1 MQTPIYIRNMKGSE
15 KMKLLTIEELCS
27 QLGIGRTNAYR
38 LAKSMRC
45 VKIGRRILV
54 PESEL
59 EAYVKREMKKEE

>member
-1 MQTPIYIRNMKGSE
+1 
-15 KMKLLTIEELCS
+15 MKLLTIEEICS

>member
-1 MQTPIYIRNMKGSE
+1 MQSPIYIRNAKGSE
-15 KMKLLTIEELCS
+15 KMKLLTIEEICS

-54 PESEL
+54 PESEV
-59 EAYVKREMKKEE
+59 EAYVEREIKKEE